1 MLVISHK
8 DIRCKSTTGEGGG
21 LLNSVPEP
29 KKKELKWGKKVQIG
43 ILDNFCGICYLIL
56 TTSSSVRPPIF
67 DTLPQKARSTTS

>member
-1 MLVISHK
+1 MLVSHK
-8 DIRCKSTTGEGGG
+8 DIRRKSTTGEGGG
-21 LLNSVPEP
+21 LLNSVPEQ
-29 KKKELKWGKKVQIG
+29 KKKRAKVEKKVQIG

>member
-1 MLVISHK
+1 VLVSHK
-8 DIRCKSTTGEGGG
+8 DIRRKSTTGEGRG
-21 LLNSVPEP
+21 LLNSVPEQ
-29 KKKELKWGKKVQIG
+29 KKELKWKKGQIG